1 MQKLGRM
8 FPVPSLTSSLSQT
21 LEVELWPPLSFP
33 APCDQNSTEALE
45 GFVPASR
52 GISEEWQKTQRFV
65 VGLFVAYAILIQSFA
80 GPYLR
85 AQAVEHARLDGA
97 LGVICLSDGAP
108 GHEEPGQRKLPHG
121 HGLDCCLP
129 GLRCVAL
136 DTPQLII
143 SFFTF
148 ELPAE
153 TRSSQ
158 VDHALPQS
166 RAPPPQL
173 TTVLQ
178 PRAPPV
184 SIV

>member
-1 MQKLGRM
+1 MPFTARR
-8 FPVPSLTSSLSQT
+8 
-21 LEVELWPPLSFP
+21 
-33 APCDQNSTEALE
+33 C
-45 GFVPASR
+45 
-52 GISEEWQKTQRFV
+52 EEWRQTRRFV
-65 VGLFVAYAILIQSFA
+65 VGLFVAYAILIQSLASPF
-80 GPYLR
+80 LR
-85 AQAVEHARLDGA
+85 AQAAEHARLDGA

-121 HGLDCCLP
+121 HGLECCLP
-129 GLRCVAL
+129 GLRLAAFDAPAL
-136 DTPQLII
+136 VVSTV
-143 SFFTF
+143 TF

-158 VDHALPQS
+158 VDYARPQG

-184 SIV
+184 SIA